1 MVINCSFHACVG
13 GLGAALFLWIASVC
27 IYRLY
32 FHPLAKYPGPLLA
45 RLTTL
50 YGAYHGWRGDFST
63 KLYELHEK
71 YGDYVRWTPNYIVVN
86 TAQGFQDV
94 YGVGSKCLKAKN
106 YIVLAQK
113 TPSILTVREPKQ
125 HRPRKHR
132 IAQALSDE
140 NIRRLEP
147 GMQGHI
153 AKFCDTMTPPQPVSE
168 KSVEGWSPVRDM
180 SKWCNYLLFDMM
192 MSMVFSNPL
201 ELVSDERFRHIPDAI
216 HQSSRRQSMYIQ
228 SLPLALLAYFKID
241 EPILRKSVKARDVFV
256 GFIKTVL
263 KTRYK
268 KQLQIN
274 AEAEKVEEGKVRG
287 KKAGGDVYSF
297 LNAVDISPAE
307 LNAECATMII
317 AGSDTTATA
326 LAATFFYLARYRT
339 AYERAAYEVR
349 SKFSDSSEVKLGA
362 LLSSC
367 HFLRASI
374 TEAMRL
380 SPPVGISLPRETPP
394 GGAVINGT
402 WFPAGCLVG
411 SGIYSIQHKEAHF
424 SDPHTF
430 RPERWLLS
438 TEGEEVPSDIANHEP
453 AAYGPFQIGSR
464 GCVGKA
470 IALQE
475 LLLTMAHVFVRMDFE
490 AVDEM
495 GRKVVVEGSVG
506 KPVPGLTELP
516 IQEFITAQA
525 TGPFVRFRRRD

>member
-13 GLGAALFLWIASVC
+13 GLGAAVFLWIASVC

-50 YGAYHGWRGDFST
+50 YGAYHGWKGDFST

-113 TPSILTVREPKQ
+113 TPSILTVRDPKQ

-147 GMQGHI
+147 GMQDHI
-153 AKFCDTMTPPQPVSE
+153 AKFCDTMTPTTE
-168 KSVEGWSPVRDM
+168 KESRWSPVRDM

-241 EPILRKSVKARDVFV
+241 EPILRKSVRARDVFV
-256 GFIKTVL
+256 GFIKSVL

-274 AEAEKVEEGKVRG
+274 AEAEKAEEGKGKG

-326 LAATFFYLARYRT
+326 LAATFFYLARYRS
-339 AYERAAYEVR
+339 AYERAASEVR
-349 SKFSDSSEVKLGA
+349 AKFSSSEDVKLGA

-380 SPPVGISLPRETPP
+380 SPPVGISLPRETPS

-438 TEGEEVPSDIANHEP
+438 TEGEQAPADIVNHEP

-490 AVDEM
+490 AVDDQ
-495 GRKVVVEGSVG
+495 GRQVVVEEPVR
-506 KPVPGLTELP
+506 KPVPGVTELP

-525 TGPFVRFRRRD
+525 TGPFVRFRKRG

>member
-1 MVINCSFHACVG
+1 MVINCSLHACVG
-13 GLGAALFLWIASVC
+13 AAGAALFLWIASVC

-50 YGAYHGWRGDFST
+50 YGAYHGWKGDFST
-63 KLYELHEK
+63 KLYELHER

-113 TPSILTVREPKQ
+113 TPSILTVRDPKQ

-147 GMQGHI
+147 GMQDHI
-153 AKFCDTMTPPQPVSE
+153 AKFCDTMTPPTSAE
-168 KSVEGWSPVRDM
+168 SRSGSATGWSPVRDM

-201 ELVSDERFRHIPDAI
+201 ELVSDSKFRHIPDAI

-241 EPILRKSVKARDVFV
+241 EPILRKSVEARDIFV
-256 GFIKTVL
+256 EFIKSVL

-268 KQLQIN
+268 KQQQLD
-274 AEAEKVEEGKVRG
+274 AEKVEDGKG
-287 KKAGGDVYSF
+287 KKAGRDVYSF

-326 LAATFFYLARYRT
+326 LAATFFYLARYRA
-339 AYERAAYEVR
+339 AYTRAASEVR
-349 SKFSDSSEVKLGA
+349 SNFSSASDVKLGPT
-362 LLSSC
+362 LSSC
-367 HFLRASI
+367 TFLRASI

-380 SPPVGISLPRETPP
+380 SPPVGISLPRETPA

-402 WFPAGCLVG
+402 WFPADCLVG
-411 SGIYSIQHKEAHF
+411 SGIYSIQHKGAHF

-438 TEGEEVPSDIANHEP
+438 SEDEVAPADIVNHEP

-475 LLLTMAHVFVRMDFE
+475 LLLTMAHVFVKMDFE
-490 AVDEM
+490 AVDGQ
-495 GRKVVVEGSVG
+495 GRQVVVEGPVS
-506 KPVPGLTELP
+506 KPIPGLTELP

-525 TGPFVRFRRRD
+525 KGPFLRFKRRG